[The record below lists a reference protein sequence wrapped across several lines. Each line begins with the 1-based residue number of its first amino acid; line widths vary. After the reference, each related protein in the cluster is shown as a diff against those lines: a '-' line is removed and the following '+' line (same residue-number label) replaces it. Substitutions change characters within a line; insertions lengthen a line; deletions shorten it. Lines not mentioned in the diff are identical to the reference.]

1 MRPSIGRIRGIFD
14 YEKVGGSPL
23 LGVRGTV
30 IITHGRARRR
40 MVTFACEEAATTART
55 RVPALIAES
64 LASSAAALR
73 MAVAGAAPA
82 ASDATDAAEE
92 AS

>member
-1 MRPSIGRIRGIFD
+1 MRPGIARIRGIFD

-40 MVTFACEEAATTART
+40 MVTFACEVAATTART
-55 RVPALIAES
+55 GVPALIAGS
-64 LASSAAALR
+64 LASSAAVPR
-73 MAVAGAAPA
+73 NVAEAAE
-82 ASDATDAAEE
+82 AAEE

>member
-1 MRPSIGRIRGIFD
+1 MRPGVGRIRTVFD

-40 MVTFACEEAATTART
+40 MVTFACEVAATTART

-64 LASSAAALR
+64 LGSRRLRASRVRSSALR
-73 MAVAGAAPA
+73 RRHERS
-82 ASDATDAAEE
+82 AS
-92 AS
+92 

>member
-1 MRPSIGRIRGIFD
+1 MRPGIDRIRGIFD

-40 MVTFACEEAATTART
+40 MITYACDEAATMAGT
-55 RVPALIAES
+55 RVPAHIAES
-64 LASSAAALR
+64 LGTGAQAG
-73 MAVAGAAPA
+73 VA
-82 ASDATDAAEE
+82 T
-92 AS
+92 